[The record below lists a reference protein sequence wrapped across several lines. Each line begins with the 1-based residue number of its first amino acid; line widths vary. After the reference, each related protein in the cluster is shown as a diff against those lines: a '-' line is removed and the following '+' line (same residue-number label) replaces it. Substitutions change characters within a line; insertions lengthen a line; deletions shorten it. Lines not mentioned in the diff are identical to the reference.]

1 MFVEHGVGDSDC
13 QRVDHQ
19 HFPSPVV
26 LEGRSQHKTF
36 FAVLRECLSVLRLV
50 VDKRFHDDGDKG
62 FGAVVVF
69 PVDVG
74 IG

>member
-13 QRVDHQ
+13 PRVDHP

-26 LEGRSQHKTF
+26 LEGRSQHETF
-36 FAVLRECLSVLRLV
+36 FAVLHKCPSALRLV
-50 VDKRFHDDGDKG
+50 VNERFHANGDKG
-62 FGAVVVF
+62 FGAVVVL